1 LTKTNKNMGLS
12 IYRVGLKN
20 PSMQLFIDKP
30 FLHGGYSMENDKIYW
45 SKAFGRNNAKQG
57 TNVNLITMEYTD
69 ALGNVLTK
77 LLEKEHDVL
86 FCGDQGRYNGYMRKA
101 TRNAYLNI
109 QNDRKSEQYE
119 CETDDMGQNPLPYI
133 NMVGETWVDTVP
145 MSEDNRRIVKNYIDG
160 YTMKE
165 IAKYEDVTEKTI
177 SIHLKNITSALS
189 THVPD
194 IDLTSLPCSFAS
206 YVADARTFKRFK
218 EDYIAWPVSKEK
230 GYRLGK
236 TRNEYKN
243 MTTETISMNLVAS
256 DPLSMND
263 NDYKIY
269 ESVPLGD
276 ALLNEI
282 DEVPTIDSHVIAERR
297 MKRVHNYTRSHVT
310 FSTNRPM
317 VVNPVAIHSD
327 GLSHIRTAVYGVNQ
341 LTTA

>member
-1 LTKTNKNMGLS
+1 MEKLNYNLYLPLQGNDE
-12 IYRVGLKN
+12 N
-20 PSMQLFIDKP
+20 PSVLTCLGKYF
-30 FLHGGYSMENDKIYW
+30 FCTGGYSMESKKVFW
-45 SKAFGRNNAKQG
+45 SKSFGRNNAKQG

-101 TRNAYLNI
+101 TRNQYLNI
-109 QNDRKSEQYE
+109 QQERQYE
-119 CETDDMGQNPLPYI
+119 CQANDVDQPPLPYI

-145 MSEDNRRIVKNYIDG
+145 MPEQNRRIVKNYIDG